1 MKKIVFELQPC
12 CAKRS
17 GIGLYAYELAR
28 RMRDTGEFS
37 FCGQI
42 FNFLGRNDNSS
53 FFNGV
58 QMPIHESRLIPY
70 GIYRRIWNA
79 LPIPHEVFSG
89 VRADLSIFFNY
100 IVPPRLSGK
109 VIDTICDMTYLRF
122 PETMNAR
129 NFDRITAGIATS
141 VERSAKI
148 VTISEFSKRE
158 IIELLQLPKEMISV
172 VPCAPSLARES
183 AEFESVKARY
193 GISKP
198 FILYVGTIEPRK
210 NLIRLIHAF
219 DRLKLE
225 EGIEHLLVLAG
236 GPGWRNE
243 EIYLA
248 AQQASC
254 KEDIRFVG
262 YITAEEKNAFYQHAS
277 VLAFPSLYE
286 GFGMPPLEAMTW
298 DCPVVCAN
306 AASIPEVVGE
316 AARLVDPK
324 NEVDIAQGIWDVLS
338 NPDYADNLI
347 TRGRI
352 QVKKYTWDESAEKLL
367 RVCREVLEK

>member
-1 MKKIVFELQPC
+1 MKKIAFELQPC

-28 RMRDTGEFS
+28 RMRDTDELS

-58 QMPIHESRLIPY
+58 QMPFHESRLIPY

-89 VRADLSIFFNY
+89 VRADLSVFFNY

-141 VERSAKI
+141 VEKSAKI
-148 VTISEFSKRE
+148 VTISEFSKQE

-172 VPCAPSLARES
+172 VPCAPSLATES
-183 AEFESVKARY
+183 ADFESIKARY

>member
-28 RMRDTGEFS
+28 RMRDTDELS
-37 FCGQI
+37 FRGQI

-53 FFNGV
+53 FFNGI
-58 QMPIHESRLIPY
+58 QMPIYESKLMPY

-79 LPIPHEVFSG
+79 LPISHEAFSG

-109 VIDTICDMTYLRF
+109 AIDTICDMTYLRF

-129 NFDRITAGIATS
+129 NLNRITAGIATS
-141 VERSAKI
+141 IEKSARI
-148 VTISEFSKRE
+148 VTISEFSKQE
-158 IIELLQLPKEMISV
+158 IIELLQLPKEMVSV
-172 VPCAPSLARES
+172 VPCAPSLAGE
-183 AEFESVKARY
+183 AADFEAVKAGY

-210 NLIRLIHAF
+210 NIVRLIHAF
-219 DRLKLE
+219 DLLKRE
-225 EGIEHLLVLAG
+225 EGIEHILVLAG

-298 DCPVVCAN
+298 NCPVVCAN

-316 AARLVDPK
+316 AARLVNPND
-324 NEVDIAQGIWDVLS
+324 EVDIAQGLWDVLS
-338 NPDYADNLI
+338 SPDYAENLI
-347 TRGRI
+347 RRGRI
-352 QVKKYTWDESAEKLL
+352 QVKKYTWDDSAEKLL
-367 RVCREVLEK
+367 RICREVLEK